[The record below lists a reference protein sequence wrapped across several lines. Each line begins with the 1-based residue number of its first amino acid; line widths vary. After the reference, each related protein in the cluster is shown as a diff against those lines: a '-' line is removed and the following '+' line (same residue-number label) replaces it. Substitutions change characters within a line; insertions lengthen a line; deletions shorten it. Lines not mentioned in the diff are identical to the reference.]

1 MPTVADLL
9 SDLAEEHTSL
19 ESVVA
24 GAPASALSAKTP
36 AAGWDVRDT
45 ISHLCYFDEQAALAI
60 TDPDAFEEHKAKLI
74 STMAALAG
82 RPGADTPDVAIG
94 RHATNAQ
101 ELLDRWIAGRANLL
115 GALAAANSSPE
126 PVRVTWYGPPMSLAS
141 FTSARIMETWAHGTD
156 IRDALRMPLVLGP
169 RLRHVIHLGVTARP
183 FAFAVH
189 GVEDPGDPVA
199 VEATAPDGE
208 VWSWGPDGAD
218 NRVTGSALDLALVFT
233 QRRHRDR
240 TGIKV
245 AGPVAEQWMQIA
257 QAFAGPPTVTAPSR

>member
-1 MPTVADLL
+1 VPKVADLL
-9 SDLAEEHTSL
+9 SDLADEHASL
-19 ESVVA
+19 DSVVK
-24 GAPASALSAKTP
+24 GAPAAALSARTP

-45 ISHLCYFDEQAALAI
+45 ISHLCFFDEQAALAI

-74 STMAALAG
+74 STMAALAD

-94 RHATNAQ
+94 RHAVNDR
-101 ELLDRWIAGRANLL
+101 ELFDRWRAGRANLL
-115 GALAAANSSPE
+115 EAIAAADSGPG

-156 IRDALRMPLVLGP
+156 IRDALGSPLVSGP

-189 GVEDPGDPVA
+189 GVDDPGDPVA
-199 VEATAPDGE
+199 VDATTPDGD
-208 VWSWGPDGAD
+208 VWTWGPQDAE
-218 NRVTGSALDLALVFT
+218 NRISGSALDLALVFT

-240 TGIKV
+240 TAIRV
-245 AGPVAEQWMQIA
+245 TGPVAEQWIQIA
-257 QAFAGPPTVTAPSR
+257 QAFAGPPTVAAPNR